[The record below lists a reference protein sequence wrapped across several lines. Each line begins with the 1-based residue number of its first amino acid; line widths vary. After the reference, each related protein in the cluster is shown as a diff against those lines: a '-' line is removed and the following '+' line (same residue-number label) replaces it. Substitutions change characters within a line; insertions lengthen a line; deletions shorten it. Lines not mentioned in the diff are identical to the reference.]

1 MSSFETPFDADE
13 EVPEEGVTLD
23 NVTLLDKHPLFRIPR
38 GKYQGLL
45 LPRMLGVKPT
55 TQDKVEA
62 LKRAIASDPDFRS
75 HATALAATY
84 TSLRR
89 ERAEL
94 AEQLSEVNL
103 RILAVSQM
111 MADQFEV
118 EDCSGLNLIDVR
130 AKVRVQPEPRTV
142 VLDKEEFRRW
152 CIEAGLERSMVL
164 PWSSANKLVK
174 DRLLSGLDEPTGVAA
189 HMNNKIFFTDLDKKK
204 VKE

>member
-1 MSSFETPFDADE
+1 MADFPFDGDDD
-13 EVPEEGVTLD
+13 EVPEDGVTIE
-23 NVTLLDKHPLFRIPR
+23 NVTVLDKQPLFRIPR

-55 TQDKVEA
+55 VQDKVEA
-62 LKRAIASDPDFRS
+62 LKRAIAADPDFKS

-84 TSLRR
+84 ASLRR

-94 AEQLSEVNL
+94 QEQLSDVNL

-118 EDCSGLNLIDVR
+118 EDCSSLNMIDVR

-142 VLDKEEFRRW
+142 VLDKEGFRVW
-152 CIEAGLERSMVL
+152 CLEAGLERSMVL
-164 PWSSANKLVK
+164 PWSTANKLVK
-174 DRLLSGLDEPTGVAA
+174 ERLLAGLDEPKGVSA
-189 HMNNKIFFTDLDKKK
+189 HMNNKIFFTDLDRKK
-204 VKE
+204 VPA